1 MKNIIIIDDDD
12 IHNFILENELTSSY
26 QCQVQCFTDTTKATL
41 YLKDNQPDIILL
53 DINMRPMNGFE
64 FLENYISNKLVNNKT
79 KIYII
84 SSSKHEK
91 DINKAKTFPVIT
103 DYLVKP
109 INYSVLNISQK

>member
-12 IHNFILENELTSSY
+12 IHNFILENELTSTY
-26 QCQVQCFTDTTKATL
+26 NCTVTCFTDTSEAL
-41 YLKDNQPDIILL
+41 NHLEINQPDIILL

-64 FLENYISNKLVNNKT
+64 FLENYIKNKLINNKT
-79 KIYII
+79 SIYII

-91 DINKAKTFPVIT
+91 DINKAKTFPIIT

-109 INYSVLNISQK
+109 IDYSRINLSKK